1 MDRSLWHDTAAVA
14 LIDVILLALLVLAA
28 TLGYRRGAILQLF
41 TYGGLLLGIVAGAL
55 LAPITAGAA
64 KDPAAQAAIAV
75 ATLLIPAGIGDLA
88 GWLIGGRLRAR
99 ARGTRL
105 GRVDAAGGSLVGLTA
120 TILAIWLVSFSL
132 ANGPIVPVA
141 DQIQRSAVVRGLDA
155 ALPEPPSILAE
166 VRRFFNIVGFPDVF
180 AGVPP
185 VPADPVEA
193 PSASTANRA
202 FRSAKQSTV
211 RVVGEA
217 CGRIQQG
224 SGFLAGNGLVVTNAH
239 VIAGERSPTIEF
251 EEESLDATAVV
262 FDPRLDIAILR
273 VSEMPGPVLR
283 LADRVVPRGSGGAVV
298 GYPGGLGLTGS
309 KAAVRSSI
317 EATSRDIYGHG
328 RVDRRLYELQ
338 TTVVPG
344 NSGGPFVLTDGQV
357 AGVVVSAST
366 SNPKLGYA
374 IASTEVRPLL
384 EGALTRSSA
393 VATGACPR

>member
-1 MDRSLWHDTAAVA
+1 LA

-41 TYGGLLLGIVAGAL
+41 TYGGLLIGIVIGAL

-64 KDPAAQAAIAV
+64 EDPGAQAAIAV

-105 GRVDAAGGSLVGLTA
+105 GPVDAAGGSLVGLTA
-120 TILAIWLVSFSL
+120 TVLVIWLVSFSL

-155 ALPEPPSILAE
+155 TLPEPPSILAE
-166 VRRFFNIVGFPDVF
+166 VRRFFNVVGFPDVF

-185 VPADPVEA
+185 VPAAPVEA
-193 PSASTANRA
+193 PSKSTAERA
-202 FRSAKQSTV
+202 FRAADESTV

-224 SGFLAGNGLVVTNAH
+224 SGFLAGDGLVVTNAH

-251 EEESLDATAVV
+251 ETIEFEQRSLNATAVV

-298 GYPGGLGLTGS
+298 GYPGGQALTGS
-309 KAAVRSSI
+309 TAAVRSSI

-338 TTVVPG
+338 TSVVPG
-344 NSGGPFVLTDGQV
+344 NSGGPFVLTDGDV

-374 IASTEVRPLL
+374 IASTEVRPLV
-384 EGALTRSSA
+384 ERALTRSSA